1 MNNQTD
7 LFSKP
12 HAGYSRE
19 TSLPAF
25 REGSANKA
33 IQEAKIVAL
42 VGGYVCDNLLAIS
55 ELVGLPQS
63 TVAGRTN
70 DAIRHGT
77 IKYDGFTTYKGRK
90 RKRIVPI

>member
-33 IQEAKIVAL
+33 IQEARITSL
-42 VGGYVCDNLLAIS
+42 VSQGVNTLLQLS
-55 ELVGLPQS
+55 EVTGLPQS
-63 TVAGRTN
+63 TVAGRCN
-70 DAIRHGT
+70 DAIRHGS
-77 IKYDGFTTYKGRK
+77 IRYDGTVVYKKRLRK
-90 RKRIVPI
+90 KIVAI